1 MLVLSVSHLPTI
13 LYMCLCCFGEGNYLE
28 VSIEVGY
35 CGMPR
40 NPIKFSWRF
49 NHAERQSLRLVF
61 NFVIPIKT
69 LWQKD
74 RKRYNNFYT
83 EWSGFASQER
93 SNMLRALCWINISSD
108 FPLFH
113 FRKHHKC
120 ICTPYLTSLLHIIIC
135 TEIWIW
141 PCRVCRSGGWY
152 IVSCNWHFSQWKL

>member
-1 MLVLSVSHLPTI
+1 MLVLFWRRKL
-13 LYMCLCCFGEGNYLE
+13 FGSQHWSGLLWHAKKPHSIFME
-28 VSIEVGY
+28 VQSCWET
-35 CGMPR
+35 
-40 NPIKFSWRF
+40 
-49 NHAERQSLRLVF
+49 QSLRLVF

-93 SNMLRALCWINISSD
+93 SKMLRALCWINISSD

-113 FRKHHKC
+113 FGKHHKC
-120 ICTPYLTSLLHIIIC
+120 IYTPYLTSLLHIIIS
-135 TEIWIW
+135 TEIWIR